1 MRAIVQRVLAARV
14 DVDGETVGQIPRG
27 LCCFVGAGKTD
38 TDSDMQYMAEKIV
51 GLRIFPNAEGKM
63 SLSVKDISGEV
74 LLISQFTVYGD
85 MRHGRRPSFTAA
97 MAPAEARLAFE
108 QFVLEEMELAAC
120 ARRDLA
126 LRINNPMPGQVPLFA
141 HSRECVTD
149 LPGTSR
155 ITGEDRD
162 LAIGRHL
169 AVWNAGYSLVK
180 SPAHRIVNSLVQ
192 LFHPGLP
199 RNLRL

>member
-1 MRAIVQRVLAARV
+1 MNKSDLDIYYIKKTFELAKK
-14 DVDGETVGQIPRG
+14 GNYTTHPNPR
-27 LCCFVGAGKTD
+27 VGALVVKNNTIIGK
-38 TDSDMQYMAEKIV
+38 
-51 GLRIFPNAEGKM
+51 GNA
-63 SLSVKDISGEV
+63 
-74 LLISQFTVYGD
+74 
-85 MRHGRRPSFTAA
+85 
-97 MAPAEARLAFE
+97 LAFE